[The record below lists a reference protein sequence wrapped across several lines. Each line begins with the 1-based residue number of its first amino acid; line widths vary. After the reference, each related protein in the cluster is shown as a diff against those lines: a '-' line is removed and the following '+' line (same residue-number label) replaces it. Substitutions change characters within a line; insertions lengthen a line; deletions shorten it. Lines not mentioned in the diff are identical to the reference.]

1 MSRFLR
7 ATGWRRLIATAE
19 RGSGL
24 LVLELRRENLLLGS
38 EHFGP
43 KG

>member
-1 MSRFLR
+1 MFRFLH
-7 ATGWRRLIATAE
+7 AMGWRRSIATLE
-19 RGSGL
+19 WGSGL

-38 EHFGP
+38 EHPGP